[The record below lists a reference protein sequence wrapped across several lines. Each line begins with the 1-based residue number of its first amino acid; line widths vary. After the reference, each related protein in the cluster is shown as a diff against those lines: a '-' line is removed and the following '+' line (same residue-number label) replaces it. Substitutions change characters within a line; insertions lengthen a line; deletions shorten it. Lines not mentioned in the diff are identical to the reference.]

1 MAQKSRITDYV
12 DVFGGWSTK
21 FHFIANYAVFCT
33 AYGARAMLE
42 TLQTS
47 ANMSGLSNARSAMRV
62 GALEVILEPFLHQLP
77 PDASTEP

>member
-1 MAQKSRITDYV
+1 MAQKSRIMDYV
-12 DVFGGWSTK
+12 EFFDGWSTK
-21 FHFIANYAVFCT
+21 CHFTAMYAVSCT

-47 ANMSGLSNARSAMRV
+47 ANTSGLSNARSAMRV
-62 GALEVILEPFLHQLP
+62 GALEVILGPFLHQLP